1 MDANI
6 QMGYH
11 AVMEDRVILRELSY
25 EINGVLFH
33 VHNNLGRFCKEKVY
47 CDAIEHE
54 LQDRNILYAREHIVP
69 IQIDN
74 VIFTKNRADFLVEDQ
89 LILEI
94 KAKRF
99 VSREDYLQTRGYL
112 AALQKPLGLLVNFQ
126 QRFLVPKR
134 VLSPLNS

>member
-1 MDANI
+1 
-6 QMGYH
+6 
-11 AVMEDRVILRELSY
+11 MEDRVILRELSY

-33 VHNNLGRFCKEKVY
+33 IHNHLGRFCKEKIY
-47 CDAIEHE
+47 CDAIESE
-54 LQDRNILYAREHIVP
+54 LKQRNIRFVREHLVP
-69 IQIDN
+69 IKIDN
-74 VIFTKNRADFLVEDQ
+74 IIFTKNRADFLVEDQ

-126 QRFLVPKR
+126 QRFLTPKR
-134 VLSPLNS
+134 VLSPLDHL

>member
-1 MDANI
+1 MDK
-6 QMGYH
+6 
-11 AVMEDRVILRELSY
+11 VILRELSY
-25 EINGVLFH
+25 EINGLLFH
-33 VHNNLGRFCKEKVY
+33 VHNHLGRFCKEKVY

-54 LQDRNILYAREHIVP
+54 LKERKIHYAREHIVP

-74 VIFTKNRADFLVEDQ
+74 VVFTKNRADFLVEDQ

-112 AALQKPLGLLVNFQ
+112 TALNLPLALLINFQ
-126 QRFLVPKR
+126 QRFLTPR
-134 VLSPLNS
+134 RILLPLHS

>member
-1 MDANI
+1 MNDK
-6 QMGYH
+6 
-11 AVMEDRVILRELSY
+11 VILKELSY

-33 VHNNLGRFCKEKVY
+33 VHNHLGRFCKEKIY

-54 LQDRNILYAREHIVP
+54 LKQRNIRYERERIVP
-69 IQIDN
+69 IQLDQI
-74 VIFTKNRADFLVEDQ
+74 IFTKNRADFLVEDQ

-126 QRFLVPKR
+126 QRFLTPKR
-134 VLSPLNS
+134 VLSPLENRTFKSTNES

>member
-1 MDANI
+1 
-6 QMGYH
+6 
-11 AVMEDRVILRELSY
+11 MEDKVILRELSY
-25 EINGVLFH
+25 EINGLLFH
-33 VHNNLGRFCKEKVY
+33 IHNHLGRFCKEKVY

-54 LQDRNILYAREHIVP
+54 LKERGIRYTREHMVP

-74 VIFTKNRADFLVEDQ
+74 FVFTKNRADFLVEDQ

-112 AALQKPLGLLVNFQ
+112 AALNLPLALLINFQ
-126 QRFLVPKR
+126 QRFLTPKR
-134 VLSPLNS
+134 ILFSI